1 MATSHNRRIV
11 LFLTLFSICCIG
23 ADEVGASDTFGD
35 VPSTY
40 WSYVPIETLAGSG
53 VTQGCSANPPLF
65 CPDRPVLRSE
75 MAVFLERA
83 MRSSGFQPPTGNGI
97 FADVPPAFWASG
109 WIEQLFKD
117 GITQGCSATP
127 SLLYCP
133 ENPISR
139 AEMSIL
145 LLRAT
150 KGKDFVP
157 PPATG
162 IFADV
167 PTSHWA
173 ADWVEELYR
182 QKITTGC
189 SSNPLEFCPDST
201 VSRAEM
207 ATFLVRSFELSLV
220 ARQSIN
226 STSENRANIPASSV
240 SEQPFGGLNGFQI
253 LAANDLGMHCGDLDH
268 RIASILPPFN
278 VLHAQVIGKGAAPRI
293 HDDSAVDVYYS
304 AASNAQD
311 PALQKSVPNS
321 IFKTNFWEQNPA
333 TGNPFAFDAYDA
345 FYPPGV
351 LQTFPLHTDVG
362 LPVPDVARLYLGDHQ
377 LVADQQDM
385 PGVANPYVDNVPQRF
400 ARYDSNFPFFIDFP
414 FGYTLSG
421 LNWFAADGIPMTP
434 FDDFG
439 RNNSYPLMRIQAK
452 DRNGGLSGSVGA
464 LLASVDAVVPVS
476 AEADCFRCHTSSV
489 DGGNG
494 EAACIPG
501 TDANCTSEG
510 SRRTATAF
518 AVATASGDSADVPAT
533 VSKEWAA
540 DLNIVRLHD
549 ARHGTS
555 LEAQTPVVCQRC
567 HYTPALDLA
576 QVGPLG
582 PGDSE
587 ANGREQRTHRS
598 NSRVLHSYHSKFT
611 DLFDN
616 DMPPPNDP
624 SRFNSTIGKPE
635 INAFVQDKL
644 FSSCYQCHPGKNT
657 NCLRGAMFNGG
668 LVCQDCHGNMQQV
681 GNDFSKNFSS
691 ATPFPAEVDLSLRI
705 PWADEPH
712 CQSCHSGDV
721 LNNSAGDPNVIPATD
736 GIRLLRAY
744 RSNDADAKP
753 IVATNRRFAENEVS
767 GKQVLYRLSKDD
779 HAGIFCEACH
789 GSTHAE
795 WPVQPE
801 QGSYVANDNMTALQ
815 LQGHTGVIIE
825 CTVCH
830 AAGSL
835 PVSLN
840 GPHGMHAVADQKWV
854 NGHEDYLEGRSL
866 DSCRTCHGSNGE
878 GTVLAKV
885 RANRALTAEE
895 STVNLNK
902 GSLVGCG
909 ICHGNPMTGGGDG
922 GED

>member
-1 MATSHNRRIV
+1 MTMARKHRIV
-11 LFLTLFSICCIG
+11 LFLTAFSVCFIVAG
-23 ADEVGASDTFGD
+23 EVNASSTFND
-35 VPSTY
+35 VPTTY
-40 WSYVPIETLAGSG
+40 WSYVPIETLAAGG
-53 VTQGCSANPPLF
+53 ITQGCSVSPPLY
-65 CPDRPVLRSE
+65 CPDSPVLRSE

-83 MRSSGFQPPTGNGI
+83 IRGSSFQPPQVSGI
-97 FADVPPAFWASG
+97 FVDVPPDYWASG
-109 WIEQLFKD
+109 WIEQFFND
-117 GITQGCSATP
+117 GITQGCSVSPA
-127 SLLYCP
+127 LLYCP
-133 ENPISR
+133 NNLISR
-139 AEMSIL
+139 AEMAVLIL
-145 LLRAT
+145 KAT
-150 KGKDFVP
+150 KGNDFSP

-162 IFADV
+162 TFADV
-167 PTSHWA
+167 PISYWA
-173 ADWVEELYR
+173 ADWIEELYR
-182 QKITTGC
+182 QNITTGC
-189 SSNPLEFCPDST
+189 SANPLKFCPDGT

-207 ATFLVRSFELSLV
+207 AAFLVRSFDLPLV
-220 ARQSIN
+220 AQQSIN
-226 STSENRANIPASSV
+226 STSGNRDSIPANAV
-240 SEQPFGGLNGFQI
+240 SEQPFNTQPGFQI
-253 LAANDLGMHCGDLDH
+253 LANNDLGMHCGDLDH

-278 VLHAQVIGKGAAPRI
+278 VVHAQALGKGAVPQI
-293 HDDSAVDVYYS
+293 LNDSEVDVYYS
-304 AASNAQD
+304 AASNAKD
-311 PALQKSVPNS
+311 PALQKPVPNS

-333 TGNPFAFDAYDA
+333 TGNPLAFDGYDA

-351 LQTFPLHTDVG
+351 LQMFPLDTDVG

-385 PGVANPYVDNVPQRF
+385 PGVASPYVDNIPQRF
-400 ARYDSNFPFFIDFP
+400 ARFDTDFPFFVDFP
-414 FGYTLSG
+414 FGYTLTG

-452 DRNGGLSGSVGA
+452 DKNGGLSGSAGT
-464 LLASVDAVVPVS
+464 LLASVDTVVPVS
-476 AEADCFRCHTSSV
+476 AEADCFRCHTSVV

-501 TDANCTSEG
+501 TDVNCGVEG
-510 SRRTATAF
+510 SRRTGTTF
-518 AVATASGDSADVPAT
+518 TVATASGDIANVPAA
-533 VSKEWAA
+533 VSREWAA

-555 LEAQTPVVCQRC
+555 LETQTPVVCQRC

-582 PGDSE
+582 PGDAA
-587 ANGREQRTHRS
+587 ANGRDQRTHRS
-598 NSRVLHSYHSKFT
+598 NSRVLHSYHSQFT

-616 DMPPPNDP
+616 NMPVPTDPN
-624 SRFNSTIGKPE
+624 RFNQAIGKPE

-644 FSSCYQCHPGKNT
+644 FNSCYQCHPGKNT
-657 NCLRGAMFNGG
+657 NCLRGAMFSGG

-681 GNDFSKNFSS
+681 GNDFSANFSS
-691 ATPFPAEVDLSLRI
+691 ATPFPAGADLSLRI

-712 CQSCHSGDV
+712 CQSCHSGDALSN
-721 LNNSAGDPNVIPATD
+721 LNGDPNVIPAAD

-744 RSNDADAKP
+744 RSNDTNAKP
-753 IVATNRRFAENEVS
+753 IVATNRRFAENEAN
-767 GKQVLYRLSKDD
+767 GKQVLYRLSKDN
-779 HAGIFCEACH
+779 HAGVFCEACH

-830 AAGSL
+830 TAGSL
-835 PVSLN
+835 PVSLD

-854 NGHEDYLEGRSL
+854 NGHEDYLESRSL
-866 DSCRTCHGSNGE
+866 DSCRTCHGANGE

-885 RANRALTAEE
+885 RADRTLNAEE
-895 STVNLNK
+895 STVNLNQ
-902 GSLVGCG
+902 GSLVSCG

-922 GED
+922 GDD